1 MIIMHVDV
9 EPGFRKADINSIP
22 QLRSDTIFG
31 FIAKVAKSKN
41 SSANTAGQTPD
52 TDLRVDYV
60 QIRRVAEITEV
71 RALVFPAAAAITANP
86 EESHVRVSIKID
98 IKKDEIIETSCEQ
111 CQNKESCAHLLAFI
125 FWLHRK
131 STDSETP
138 ALYDFWGHETESL
151 ADESRMEFV
160 RIRDLFA
167 CDELR
172 MEGDLEAT
180 AVTEMDGAAF
190 LEAVLDEM
198 EGLGLRDSILYSHS
212 RPVLDEFE
220 PLFIHHTLLDA
231 CNNGVKD
238 TNTFVMHMEDQAK
251 QGLFDRLAEVSKTSY
266 KTPLWLEVQY
276 MRLRCSLIHR
286 IASRCS
292 KEKDSLEDE
301 QIVEAL
307 FCKGRD
313 YNCEE
318 KQQLKQHKRFILK
331 QTEKLENK
339 TYHECGLLLNESY
352 PYICAAPD
360 GITDDHI
367 VEIKAPRT
375 DQEFEKYLEGRETIA
390 PKYMAQIQIQMYMA
404 NVTKALYCV
413 LSPTFDTNGA
423 LHYVWVQADMEFV
436 ASLLG
441 AAEDFWKEV
450 AFPRLAKIYL
460 ANV

>member
-22 QLRSDTIFG
+22 TLRSETIFG
-31 FIAKVAKSKN
+31 FIAKVTKTQTT
-41 SSANTAGQTPD
+41 NTAGQTQD

-60 QIRRVAEITEV
+60 QIRRVAEISEV
-71 RALVFPAAAAITANP
+71 RALVFPAEAAITASP
-86 EESHVRVSIKID
+86 ENHVRVSVKID
-98 IKKDEIIETSCEQ
+98 IKKDEIIETSCAQ
-111 CQNKESCAHLLAFI
+111 CDKESCAHLLAFI

-151 ADESRMEFV
+151 VDENRVEFM

-172 MEGDLEAT
+172 MECDLDAN

-198 EGLGLRDSILYSHS
+198 EGLGLKDTFLYNHS

-238 TNTFVMHMEDQAK
+238 NNTFVMHMEDQAK
-251 QGLFDRLAEVSKTSY
+251 QGLFDRLSEVSKTSY

-286 IASRCS
+286 IASR
-292 KEKDSLEDE
+292 KDSLEDE
-301 QIVEAL
+301 QILETL
-307 FCKGRD
+307 FCKDRD
-313 YNCEE
+313 FNCEE

-375 DQEFEKYLEGRETIA
+375 EQEFEKYLEGRETIA
-390 PKYMAQIQIQMYMA
+390 PKYMAQIQIQMYIA

-441 AAEDFWKEV
+441 AAEDFWKEIV
-450 AFPRLAKIYL
+450 FPRLAKIYL
-460 ANV
+460 TNV

>member
-22 QLRSDTIFG
+22 QMRSDTIFG
-31 FIAKVAKSKN
+31 FIAKVAKTKN
-41 SSANTAGQTPD
+41 SSANTAGQTLD

-60 QIRRVAEITEV
+60 QIRRVAEVTEV
-71 RALVFPAAAAITANP
+71 RALVFPAAAVITASP
-86 EESHVRVSIKID
+86 AESHVRVSIKID

-111 CQNKESCAHLLAFI
+111 CQNKETCAHLLAFI

-131 STDSETP
+131 STDSDTP

-198 EGLGLRDSILYSHS
+198 EGLGLRDSTLYSHS
-212 RPVLDEFE
+212 RPALDEFE

-251 QGLFDRLAEVSKTSY
+251 QGLFDRVAEVSKTSY
-266 KTPLWLEVQY
+266 KTPLWLE
-276 MRLRCSLIHR
+276 
-286 IASRCS
+286 
-292 KEKDSLEDE
+292 
-301 QIVEAL
+301 
-307 FCKGRD
+307 GRD

>member
-1 MIIMHVDV
+1 M
-9 EPGFRKADINSIP
+9 
-22 QLRSDTIFG
+22 
-31 FIAKVAKSKN
+31 
-41 SSANTAGQTPD
+41 
-52 TDLRVDYV
+52 
-60 QIRRVAEITEV
+60 
-71 RALVFPAAAAITANP
+71 
-86 EESHVRVSIKID
+86 
-98 IKKDEIIETSCEQ
+98 
-111 CQNKESCAHLLAFI
+111 
-125 FWLHRK
+125 
-131 STDSETP
+131 
-138 ALYDFWGHETESL
+138 YDFWGHETESL

-198 EGLGLRDSILYSHS
+198 EGLGLRDSTLYNHS

-292 KEKDSLEDE
+292 KEVIFRLAEIVKNWKQLCARSILHILHFLFILHVQKDSLEDE